1 MLRTYT
7 CQLNHY
13 ITMCGRVQSPS
24 NSYKETKYVATT
36 CCICFGGKSS
46 LMPFYGLITPK
57 QCSDNLQ
64 LMKWSLLI
72 QVPIYIHSWLPMFF
86 PLFNLPSQNNC
97 YIGYPRQTESLYTYQ
112 PHHNQ
117 LIVVDNKS
125 REEIGGPPT
134 IMMVSAV

>member
-1 MLRTYT
+1 MFVTCYVHLHINLIITSLCVDVYSLLLIAIKKLNTYT
-7 CQLNHY
+7 
-13 ITMCGRVQSPS
+13 
-24 NSYKETKYVATT
+24 VAKT
-36 CCICFGGKSS
+36 CCVCLGGKSS

-57 QCSDNLQ
+57 QYSNNLQ
-64 LMKWSLLI
+64 LMKWSPAI

-86 PLFNLPSQNNC
+86 PLFKLPSQNNC

-125 REEIGGPPT
+125 REEIGGPPQ
-134 IMMVSAV
+134 S